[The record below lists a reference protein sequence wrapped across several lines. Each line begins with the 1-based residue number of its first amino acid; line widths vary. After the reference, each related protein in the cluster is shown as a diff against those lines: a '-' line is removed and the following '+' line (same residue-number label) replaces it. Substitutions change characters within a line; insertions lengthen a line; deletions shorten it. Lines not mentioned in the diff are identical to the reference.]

1 MHVFRLCSK
10 LTNVSLP
17 QTSLLISSRLTSC
30 PACETSSSKSLAGW
44 GASLVEC
51 PALSSSPVLVSS
63 SNGPKR
69 NPELPT
75 DALQCTPP
83 GANVISRKGC
93 SLTEQAHKNPFRL
106 GADQG

>member
-75 DALQCTPP
+75 DALQCTPQ
-83 GANVISRKGC
+83 GANVLSRKVV
-93 SLTEQAHKNPFRL
+93 SLTNYGDKNQFNL
-106 GADQG
+106 GSD